1 MVTDKMFDDSKIE
14 KMDNLTCEFVKT
26 IVKEDPNKAVKE
38 GANASS
44 VPKKQKTE
52 PPVASDT
59 KKSVLMAKILQK
71 RESHA
76 AKKVTFDS
84 RTGEIREELMRFKFM
99 CQNFDLATVLDNVG
113 TPEYRKRVK
122 NKVDMSENF
131 DKKIITY
138 FKDLLDPFFSWKNCG
153 ASEFP
158 NLCYAA
164 LIILSKPSHNG
175 FQECIFCLVLTRIR
189 DLQRESMKT
198 ISKWG
203 SLNK

>member
-122 NKVDMSENF
+122 TKW
-131 DKKIITY
+131 T
-138 FKDLLDPFFSWKNCG
+138 CR
-153 ASEFP
+153 
-158 NLCYAA
+158 
-164 LIILSKPSHNG
+164 
-175 FQECIFCLVLTRIR
+175 RISIK
-189 DLQRESMKT
+189 Q
-198 ISKWG
+198 I
-203 SLNK
+203 